1 MDPIERQLAERDFQI
16 EPRTLDLLRQLEVRG
31 SLSLGWP
38 GRPCVP
44 QSLVWLPKNFDSV
57 GRTTAIVS
65 SRLGREVDRLD
76 PIFRVFRAA
85 ISQLDPQRQCLLSAE
100 GTTMSEYVS
109 RACELFGVPL
119 LKVQTSRPKASLDRW
134 AKSCLEAIEDK
145 AVEDNSD
152 EDEFLNQCF
161 VSNPL
166 EGESDL
172 PLQDEVEVFAS
183 DQLLVLR
190 ARKKGNLH
198 TLLKARLAREDSTRV
213 FVAIGDDRLVPQ
225 NLRVELMD
233 AGAVGWF
240 PRGLDADESQ
250 PQSGTTNPPATILH
264 QLENQDRYLI
274 HCTRRAKGAWP
285 DQAEHEFLDEL
296 ILGAPSRDRSCFAAL
311 SRIVQMQRLLATHES
326 IRDSTPV
333 VSFTGAQL
341 DELAA
346 MRTFRSHR
354 GRWDFEPYGI
364 AVDRQAL
371 ISAGAREV
379 IYGDDATWDAMAAD
393 ERPLF
398 QRVGQAPGAID
409 WSVEKE
415 WRVIGDVDLSRIGP
429 EKAVVFV
436 PSREEAEQL
445 AQISKWPM
453 VVVRSA
459 NKT

>member
-1 MDPIERQLAERDFQI
+1 MDSIERQLAEQDLQI
-16 EPRTLDLLRQLEVRG
+16 EPSTLDLLRQLEVHG

-38 GRPCVP
+38 RRPCVP
-44 QSLVWLPKNFDSV
+44 KSLVWLPKDLDF
-57 GRTTAIVS
+57 GRATAIVS
-65 SRLGREVDRLD
+65 SRLGRQVDRLD

-100 GTTMSEYVS
+100 GTTMSSYVL
-109 RACELFGVPL
+109 RASELFGVPL
-119 LKVQTSRPKASLDRW
+119 LKVETPRPNLSLDQW
-134 AKSCLEAIEDK
+134 AKSCLEQLDSTNENELLK
-145 AVEDNSD
+145 
-152 EDEFLNQCF
+152 QCF

-166 EGESDL
+166 CEQSSEL
-172 PLQDEVEVFAS
+172 PLQDQVEVFAS

-190 ARKKGNLH
+190 ARKHGNLH
-198 TLLKARLAREDSTRV
+198 TLLKSRLACEDSTRV

-225 NLRVELMD
+225 DLRTELMD
-233 AGAVGWF
+233 QGAVGWF
-240 PRGLDADESQ
+240 PRGSDTNEFQAQEGTSES
-250 PQSGTTNPPATILH
+250 TTPILYG
-264 QLENQDRYLI
+264 LENQDRYLI

-341 DELAA
+341 DELSE

-364 AVDRQAL
+364 AIDRHAL
-371 ISAGAREV
+371 IHAGAREV
-379 IYGDDATWDAMAAD
+379 IYGDDPTWDAMAAE

-415 WRVIGDVDLSRIGP
+415 WRVIGDVDLLQIEP
-429 EKAVVFV
+429 DKAVVFV
-436 PSREEAEQL
+436 PSQDEAEQL
-445 AQISKWPM
+445 ARISRWPI

-459 NKT
+459 NRT